1 MSKTLIETVNAR
13 IDELIAARDAEIAA
27 AEQAV
32 AEAKA
37 AVTAAQNAQ
46 DTAIASTDLDAY
58 AAAHEDEE
66 RAKMA
71 VTVYTARLEQLKNKE
86 FLDSAEDVRIIN
98 EIQAYQK
105 KLQDDAAAAIMSHI
119 SQLEEIGKAYYAAQ
133 DEANALYL
141 RWFNS
146 VSPSIDRDE
155 LDDRELRGA
164 FRAIVTNWFYRD
176 QLGLGSYSTGKF
188 WTK

>member
-13 IDELIAARDAEIAA
+13 IDELIAQRDAEIAA

-32 AEAKA
+32 TEAKA
-37 AVTAAQNAQ
+37 AVTAAKNAQ
-46 DTAIASTDLDAY
+46 DAAIESTDLVAY

-66 RAKMA
+66 RAEMA
-71 VTVYTARLEQLKNKE
+71 VTVYSARLEQLKSKE
-86 FLDSAEDVRIIN
+86 FMDYAEDVRVIN

-105 KLQDDAAAAIMSHI
+105 KLKADATAEIMAHI

-133 DEANALYL
+133 DEANNLYL

-146 VSPSIDRDE
+146 VSPSINRDE

>member
-13 IDELIAARDAEIAA
+13 IDELIATRDAEIEA

-37 AVTAAQNAQ
+37 AVTAAKNAQ

-58 AAAHEDEE
+58 AAAHKEEE
-66 RAKMA
+66 RARMA
-71 VTVYTARLEQLKNKE
+71 VELYTARLEQLKNKD
-86 FLDSAEDVRIIN
+86 FLDPEEDERITH

-105 KLQDDAAAAIMSHI
+105 KLQDDASAAIMSHL
-119 SQLEEIGKAYYAAQ
+119 SQLEKIGKEYYTAQ
-133 DEANALYL
+133 DEANNLYL

-146 VSPSIDRDE
+146 VSPRINRDE
-155 LDDRELRGA
+155 LNDGELRGA
-164 FRAIVTNWFYRD
+164 FRAIVTLWFYRD
-176 QLGLGSYSTGKF
+176 QLGLGSYSTGSF